1 MIKIAIMGLGVV
13 GGGVADILESEKKR
27 IAKHFLANTE
37 KFIEVKY
44 VLDLRDSVGHGLD
57 DKLTKNI
64 DDILND
70 DEVSIVVETMGGLH
84 PAFEFSLAALQKG
97 KSVVTSNKAVVSAY
111 GPQLLKCAAEM
122 GVAYLFEASV
132 GGGIPI
138 IRPLT
143 TSLAGESIVS
153 VKGIL
158 NGTTNYI
165 LTQMEKHQKSFKE
178 ALLDAQA
185 KGYAEKDPTADVS
198 GADTCRKICILAN
211 LAYDTYITHEDI
223 CYDGIENVEMIDIKL
238 AKMLDKKIKLVGVA
252 KRNGEKLDAFV
263 SPMLLGSGSPLSAVS
278 DVFNAIVVEGENVGE
293 VMFYGK
299 GAGSL
304 PTATAVVS
312 DIIDAV
318 ECPRRHIIWEGSGKD
333 LLSDEDGI
341 ISALYLRFGE
351 VGIDEKLKTH
361 FGDCTIVECDG
372 QCGVLLP
379 SAPHGQHLER
389 LGSFDVEPLSVI
401 KADNI

>member
-1 MIKIAIMGLGVV
+1 MIKIAILGLGVV
-13 GGGVADILESEKKR
+13 GGGVADILESEKKL
-27 IAKHFLANTE
+27 IAKHFGADCE
-37 KFIEVKY
+37 KFIDVKY

-84 PAFEFSLAALQKG
+84 PAYEFSLAALKKG

-111 GPQLLKCAAEM
+111 GVELLGCAAEM

-143 TSLAGESIVS
+143 TCLCGEKILSVS
-153 VKGIL
+153 GIL

-165 LTQMEKHQKSFKE
+165 LSQMEKCGVSFEE
-178 ALLDAQA
+178 ALKDAQA

-211 LAYDTYITHEDI
+211 LAYDIYITHEDI
-223 CYDGIENVEMIDIKL
+223 CYNGIENIEMEDIECAAL
-238 AKMLDKKIKLVGVA
+238 LGKKIKLLGVA
-252 KRNGEKLDAFV
+252 KRNGDNIDAFV
-263 SPMLLGSGSPLSAVS
+263 SPMLVGTDSPLSMVN
-278 DVFNAIVVEGENVGE
+278 DVFNAILVEGANVGE
-293 VMFYGK
+293 LMFYGK

-312 DIIDAV
+312 DIIEAAM
-318 ECPRRHIIWEGSGKD
+318 CPARHVVWEKGSKD
-333 LLSDEDGI
+333 MLSSEDGI
-341 ISALYLRFGE
+341 ISALYVRVAGNGIADELLAHFGE
-351 VGIDEKLKTH
+351 CK
-361 FGDCTIVECDG
+361 IVEHG
-372 QCGVLLP
+372 GNTAILLP
-379 SAPHGQHLER
+379 ENDQASHLE
-389 LGSFDVEPLSVI
+389 LIKSYKGDVLSVI
-401 KADNI
+401 KADK